1 MVMNFKC
8 LPHFR
13 SKRLRWGPYS
23 CFVEIIDFGI
33 GQRERGQAGLTVLY
47 SRVRA
52 NFRRPHPFNYS
63 SAGAQDMAA
72 LFPGQ
77 IKPPHQSWLCPPP
90 ATLRPYEFFMDLL
103 LSLGLSLWL
112 PAALLVPLPVPS
124 QSGKERV
131 VTGKAEETETHW
143 VHKVFILNALTI
155 TNQSRSKKEAIPHI
169 EIVQHTSEIY

>member
-33 GQRERGQAGLTVLY
+33 GRQERGQAGLTVLY
-47 SRVRA
+47 SGVRA
-52 NFRRPHPFNYS
+52 NFRRPRPFNYS

-77 IKPPHQSWLCPPP
+77 IKPPRQSWLCPPP
-90 ATLRPYEFFMDLL
+90 STLRPYEFFMALL
-103 LSLGLSLWL
+103 LSSGLSLWL
-112 PAALLVPLPVPS
+112 PAAMLVLLPVTS
-124 QSGKERV
+124 QSGNERV
-131 VTGKAEETETHW
+131 VTGKTEETETRR
-143 VHKVFILNALTI
+143 VHKVFILKALTI
-155 TNQSRSKKEAIPHI
+155 RNQSPRKKQSHLLKLSNAL
-169 EIVQHTSEIY
+169 